1 MIERAALI
9 IATGCSDC
17 QIFRPISRPTAPALI
32 ALYVNCK
39 ASRSG
44 IFFPPATI
52 IGTGQDST
60 TFSKLSQ

>member
-1 MIERAALI
+1 MIALVALI
-9 IATGCSDC
+9 MATGCSDC
-17 QIFRPISRPTAPALI
+17 QIFLPISTPTAPVLI
-32 ALYVNCK
+32 ALYVNCN

-52 IGTGQDST
+52 IGTGHEST

>member
-1 MIERAALI
+1 MIALVALI

-17 QIFRPISRPTAPALI
+17 QMFLPMSTPTAPAFI
-32 ALYVNCK
+32 ALYVNCN

-52 IGTGQDST
+52 IGTGHDST
-60 TFSKLSQ
+60 TFSKFSQ